1 MLSPEDIDF
10 IKTHSNE
17 DSTKLLLSAQKYPR
31 LNVRFLTSIIEGKK
45 KIALK
50 VPEWEERFDLC
61 YPSILSVEQC
71 SSSYTAKY
79 KSRFFEGRDVVDITG
94 GLGVDSF
101 FISEVAK
108 SIVYIERNKEL
119 FECVKY
125 NFDRLGVSNAE
136 YINKEVKDRC
146 NLEILSKEKVYTIY
160 ADPSRRGQSD
170 NRIFNPSDY
179 EPDMQ
184 KLMKFLLEISER
196 IVIKISPMA
205 DISALI
211 KSFGLVSEIVIV
223 SVFNEC
229 KEILIIID
237 REQKTHPLPPEKV
250 KLLAVNLDKQTKNW
264 DNFEWSLLEERQS
277 KACITTPKKGFHL
290 YEPNSS
296 ILKGGAFKLLS
307 NRYPAGKISIN
318 SHLYTSSDKITDFPG
333 RTFIIE
339 DILEFDKKNIK
350 AIQLRYPKANVSTRN
365 FPLSPPELKDRLGIK
380 DGGEIFL
387 FGTLFNDNSKNI
399 LVCKKG
405 L

>member
-10 IKTHSNE
+10 IRAHSKD
-17 DSTKLLLSAQKYPR
+17 DSVKLLLSAQKYPN

-45 KIALK
+45 KISLK
-50 VPEWEERFDLC
+50 VPEWIERFDLC
-61 YPSILSVEQC
+61 FPSILSVEQC

-94 GLGVDSF
+94 GLGVDSY

-108 SIVYIERNKEL
+108 SIVYIEKNKEL
-119 FECVKY
+119 FECVNS
-125 NFDRLGVSNAE
+125 NFNRLGVSNAE

-146 NLEILSKEKVYTIY
+146 DLEMLSKDKVYTIY
-160 ADPSRRGQSD
+160 ADPSRRGPSD

-184 KLMKFLLEISER
+184 KLMKFLLEISDR

-211 KSFGLVSEIVIV
+211 NSFELVSEIVIV

-229 KEILIIID
+229 KEILIKID
-237 REQKTHPLPPEKV
+237 RAQEASPIHPGMV
-250 KLLAVNLDKQTKNW
+250 KLVAVNLDKQKKRW
-264 DNFEWSLLEERQS
+264 DNFEWTLMEERES
-277 KACITTPKKGFHL
+277 KACITTPKKGFYL

-307 NRYPAGKISIN
+307 NRYPAGKISVN

-333 RTFIIE
+333 RTFVIE
-339 DILEFDKKNIK
+339 EIMKFDKKNIK
-350 AIQLRYPKANVSTRN
+350 TIHHRYPKANVSTRN
-365 FPLSPPELKDRLGIK
+365 FPLSPPELKDRLDIK

-387 FGTLFNDNSKNI
+387 YGTLFNDDSKNI
-399 LVCKKG
+399 LICKKG

>member
-10 IKTHSNE
+10 IRTHSKE
-17 DSTKLLLSAQKYPR
+17 DSSRLLFSEQKYPS

-71 SSSYTAKY
+71 SSSYTARY
-79 KSRFFEGRDVVDITG
+79 KSRFFEGRDAVDITG
-94 GLGVDSF
+94 GLGVDSY
-101 FISEVAK
+101 FISEVSK

-125 NFDRLGVSNAE
+125 NFNRLGVSNAGF
-136 YINKEVKDRC
+136 INKEVKDRC
-146 NLEILSKEKVYTIY
+146 DLDMLSKEKVYTIY
-160 ADPSRRGQSD
+160 ADPSRRGPSD
-170 NRIFNPSDY
+170 KRIFNPSDY

-229 KEILIIID
+229 KEILVIID
-237 REQKTHPLPPEKV
+237 RVQEKYPLPPDKV
-250 KLLAVNLDKQTKNW
+250 KLMAVNFDKQKKKW
-264 DNFEWSLLEERQS
+264 DNFEWTLMEERES
-277 KACITTPKKGFHL
+277 KACITEPKRGFYL

-296 ILKGGAFKLLS
+296 ILKGGAFKLVS
-307 NRYPAGKISIN
+307 NRYHAGKISVN
-318 SHLYTSSDKITDFPG
+318 SHLYTSTDKITDFPG
-333 RTFIIE
+333 RTFVIE
-339 DILEFDKKNIK
+339 DIFEFDKKNIK
-350 AIQLRYPKANVSTRN
+350 AIHLRYPKANVSTRN

-380 DGGEIFL
+380 DGGETFL
-387 FGTLFNDNSKNI
+387 FGTLLNDNSKII
-399 LVCKKG
+399 LICKKG

>member
-10 IKTHSNE
+10 IRTHSKE
-17 DSTKLLLSAQKYPR
+17 DSARLLFSEQKYPL
-31 LNVRFLTSIIEGKK
+31 LNIRFLTSIIEGKK

-50 VPEWEERFDLC
+50 VPEWDERFDLC

-79 KSRFFEGRDVVDITG
+79 KSRFFEGKDVVDITG

-125 NFDRLGVSNAE
+125 NFNRLGVSNAE
-136 YINKEVKDRC
+136 FINNEVKDC
-146 NLEILSKEKVYTIY
+146 FDLNMLSKEKIFTIY
-160 ADPSRRGQSD
+160 ADPSRRGPSD

-211 KSFGLVSEIVIV
+211 KSYGLVSEIVIV

-229 KEILIIID
+229 KEILLIID
-237 REQKTHPLPPEKV
+237 RVHETEPLSPEKV
-250 KLLAVNLDKQTKNW
+250 KLMAVNLDKQTKKW
-264 DNFEWSLLEERQS
+264 DSFEWNLQEERES
-277 KACITTPKKGFHL
+277 KASITEPKKGFYL

-307 NRYPAGKISIN
+307 NRYTAEKISIN
-318 SHLYTSSDKITDFPG
+318 SHLYTSSSKITDFPG

-339 DILEFDKKNIK
+339 EVLEFDKKNIK
-350 AIQLRYPKANVSTRN
+350 AIKHRYPKANVSTRN

-405 L
+405 V